1 MTMVEQRAP
10 LDRHAPSSM
19 QARPS
24 RLPRG
29 FVWLIAAQFLSA
41 LADNALLIVTMAWLL
56 ALGAPAWWAP
66 LLKFSFT
73 LSYVLLA
80 PFVGALADRVCKR
93 RLMMAMNALKLIGA
107 LALLAG
113 LHPLAAFALVGLGA
127 SAYAPA
133 KYGLLT
139 ESTPPSALVAAN
151 GWVESAVVLSV
162 LLGVVL
168 GGALVAPAWLQSS
181 WVQAVVAGERLAWLG
196 ACLPSESLRLLPP
209 ESLPTLRT
217 LQVSLVCVVAVYGLA
232 ALCHLGIRPSGATY
246 AHRLGG
252 VSPLQLWTDFRA
264 ANRQLWQ
271 DRSGGLSL
279 AVTSVF
285 WGLSALMQFAVL
297 LWATGVLA
305 LGLDQAAYLQGTV
318 AAGVV
323 LGAVWVA
330 ARLRLRHA
338 LRVLS
343 LGLPMGAL
351 LVLGPLLITDWRWA
365 LPVLLALG
373 ALGGVMVVPMNALL
387 QHRGHRLLTAGQS
400 IAVQGFNENLGIL
413 LALALYTLLIALQAP
428 VQAVMV
434 LVGLS
439 LAGFVGVLM
448 WRRRRGK
455 PARRPPGIHARARS
469 SSSTSTG

>member
-1 MTMVEQRAP
+1 
-10 LDRHAPSSM
+10 
-19 QARPS
+19 
-24 RLPRG
+24 
-29 FVWLIAAQFLSA
+29 
-41 LADNALLIVTMAWLL
+41 
-56 ALGAPAWWAP
+56 
-66 LLKFSFT
+66 
-73 LSYVLLA
+73 
-80 PFVGALADRVCKR
+80 
-93 RLMMAMNALKLIGA
+93 
-107 LALLAG
+107 
-113 LHPLAAFALVGLGA
+113 
-127 SAYAPA
+127 
-133 KYGLLT
+133 
-139 ESTPPSALVAAN
+139 VAAN

-196 ACLPSESLRLLPP
+196 ACLPSESLHLLSP
-209 ESLPTLRT
+209 ETLPTLRT
-217 LQVSLVCVVAVYGLA
+217 LQVSLVCVVAVYGVA

-246 AHRLGG
+246 THRLGA
-252 VSPLQLWTDFRA
+252 VSPLPLWTDFRA
-264 ANRQLWQ
+264 ANRQLWR

-297 LWATGVLA
+297 LWATDVLA

-323 LGAVWVA
+323 VGAVWVA

-338 LRVLS
+338 LRVMA

-400 IAVQGFNENLGIL
+400 IAVQGFNENLSVLI
-413 LALALYTLLIALQAP
+413 ALALYAGLIALQVP
-428 VQAVMV
+428 VQAVMA
-434 LVGLS
+434 
-439 LAGFVGVLM
+439 LAGTGLASFVVLM
-448 WRRRRGK
+448 LGRRWLK
-455 PARRPPGIHARARS
+455 LGIKAVHTVA
-469 SSSTSTG
+469 

>member
-1 MTMVEQRAP
+1 MSMD
-10 LDRHAPSSM
+10 DRRMRLEGAAHTSS
-19 QARPS
+19 RPG
-24 RLPRG
+24 LPRG

-41 LADNALLIVTMAWLL
+41 LADNALLIVTMAWLH
-56 ALGAPAWWAP
+56 ALGVPAWWAP

-73 LSYVLLA
+73 ASYVVMA
-80 PFVGALADRVCKR
+80 PFVGSLADRICKR
-93 RLMMAMNALKLIGA
+93 RLMVLMNSLKLLGA

-139 ESTPPSALVAAN
+139 ESTPPAALVAAN

-162 LLGVVL
+162 LLGVVV
-168 GGALVAPAWLQSS
+168 GGALVAPVWLQSS
-181 WVQAVVAGERLAWLG
+181 WVQAVVTGEQLAWLG
-196 ACLPSESLRLLPP
+196 ACLPTAALEALSPDVSVR
-209 ESLPTLRT
+209 LRT
-217 LQVSLVCVVAVYGLA
+217 LQVSLLCVVGVYVLA
-232 ALCHLGIRPSGATY
+232 ALCHFGIRPSGARY
-246 AHRLGG
+246 PQRPGG
-252 VSPLQLWTDFRA
+252 FLSWHLWTDFRA
-264 ANRQLWQ
+264 ANRRLWL

-285 WGLSALMQFAVL
+285 WGLSSLMQFAVL
-297 LWATGVLA
+297 LWATRVLA

-323 LGAVWVA
+323 AGAVWVA
-330 ARLRLRHA
+330 TRLRLRHA
-338 LRVLS
+338 LRVLV

-351 LVLGPLLITDWRWA
+351 LVLGPWLITDWRWA

-387 QHRGHRLLTAGQS
+387 QHRGHRLLSAGQS

-413 LALALYTLLIALQAP
+413 LALASYAGLIALEVP
-428 VQAVMV
+428 VQVVMA
-434 LVGLS
+434 
-439 LAGFVGVLM
+439 LAGTGLAAFVVSMQG
-448 WRRRRGK
+448 RRWLKRG
-455 PARRPPGIHARARS
+455 RS
-469 SSSTSTG
+469 VGRTDH

>member
-1 MTMVEQRAP
+1 MMSARA
-10 LDRHAPSSM
+10 
-19 QARPS
+19 S

-29 FVWLIAAQFLSA
+29 FFWLIAAQFLSA

-80 PFVGALADRVCKR
+80 PLVGALADRVCKR
-93 RLMMAMNALKLIGA
+93 RLMVAMNGLKLLGA

-139 ESTPPSALVAAN
+139 ESTPPAALVAAN

-168 GGALVAPAWLQSS
+168 GGALVAPFWLQSS
-181 WVQAVVAGERLAWLG
+181 WVQAVAAGERLAWLG
-196 ACLPSESLRLLPP
+196 ACLPSTASLGPWP
-209 ESLPTLRT
+209 STVAPVLRT
-217 LQVSLVCVVAVYGLA
+217 LQVSLLCVVAVYLLA
-232 ALCHLGIRPSGATY
+232 ALCHLGIRPSGVRYRHHPAG
-246 AHRLGG
+246 ASAWRL
-252 VSPLQLWTDFRA
+252 WADFRA
-264 ANRQLWQ
+264 ANRTLWR
-271 DRSGGLSL
+271 DRAGGLSL

-297 LWATGVLA
+297 LWATRVLA

-323 LGAVWVA
+323 AGAVWVA
-330 ARLRLRHA
+330 TRLRLRHA
-338 LRVLS
+338 LRVLL

-351 LVLGPLLITDWRWA
+351 LVLGPMLISDWRWA

-387 QHRGHRLLTAGQS
+387 QHRGHRLLSAGQS

-413 LALALYTLLIALQAP
+413 LALAVYAGLIALQVP
-428 VQAVMV
+428 VQAVMA
-434 LVGLS
+434 LAGLS
-439 LAGFVGVLM
+439 LAGFVGWLSA
-448 WRRRRGK
+448 RRRRPWRG
-455 PARRPPGIHARARS
+455 AGMFRVQSATRS
-469 SSSTSTG
+469 SSSISTG

>member
-1 MTMVEQRAP
+1 MSMVDHCMSSSGAAP
-10 LDRHAPSSM
+10 TSS
-19 QARPS
+19 RPS
-24 RLPRG
+24 TGLPRG

-41 LADNALLIVTMAWLL
+41 LADNALLIVTMAWLH
-56 ALGAPAWWAP
+56 ALGVPAWWAP

-73 LSYVLLA
+73 ASYVVMA
-80 PFVGALADRVCKR
+80 PFVGSLADRICKR
-93 RLMMAMNALKLIGA
+93 RLMVLMNSMKLLGA

-139 ESTPPSALVAAN
+139 ESTPPAALVAAN

-162 LLGVVL
+162 LLGVVV
-168 GGALVAPAWLQSS
+168 GGALVAPVWLQSS
-181 WVQAVVAGERLAWLG
+181 WVQALVTGERLAWLG
-196 ACLPSESLRLLPP
+196 ACLPSAAATLETLPP
-209 ESLPTLRT
+209 HVLATLRT
-217 LQVSLVCVVAVYGLA
+217 LQVSLLCVVGVYLLA
-232 ALCHLGIRPSGATY
+232 ALCHLGIRPSGARY
-246 AHRLGG
+246 PRRPGG
-252 VSPLQLWTDFRA
+252 FLSWHLWTDFRA
-264 ANRQLWQ
+264 ANRRLWL

-285 WGLSALMQFAVL
+285 WGLSSLMQFAVL
-297 LWATGVLA
+297 LWATRVLA

-323 LGAVWVA
+323 GGAVWVA
-330 ARLRLRHA
+330 TRLRLRHA
-338 LRVLS
+338 LRVLV

-351 LVLGPLLITDWRWA
+351 LVLGPWLITDWRWA

-387 QHRGHRLLTAGQS
+387 QHRGHRLLSAGQS

-413 LALALYTLLIALQAP
+413 LALALYAGLIALEVP
-428 VQAVMV
+428 VQAVMA
-434 LVGLS
+434 
-439 LAGFVGVLM
+439 LAGTGLASFVVLM
-448 WRRRRGK
+448 VGRRWLKRGP
-455 PARRPPGIHARARS
+455 PAARTLA
-469 SSSTSTG
+469 

>member
-1 MTMVEQRAP
+1 VP
-10 LDRHAPSSM
+10 
-19 QARPS
+19 ARS
-24 RLPRG
+24 TRLPAG
-29 FVWLIAAQFLSA
+29 FIWLIAAQFLSA

-56 ALGAPAWWAP
+56 ALGAPPWWAP

-80 PFVGALADRVCKR
+80 PFVGALADRICKR
-93 RLMMAMNALKLIGA
+93 RLMVMMNALKLLGA

-139 ESTPPSALVAAN
+139 ESTPPAVLVAAN

-168 GGALVAPAWLQSS
+168 GGALVAPVWLQSS

-196 ACLPSESLRLLPP
+196 ACLPSAFPHSLPP
-209 ESLPTLRT
+209 ELGSTLRT
-217 LQVSLVCVVAVYGLA
+217 LQVSLLCVLAVYLLA
-232 ALCHLGIRPSGATY
+232 ALCHLGIRPSGVRYPPRPAG
-246 AHRLGG
+246 A
-252 VSPLQLWTDFRA
+252 SPRRLWTDFRA
-264 ANRQLWQ
+264 ANRTLWR
-271 DRSGGLSL
+271 DRAGGLSL

-285 WGLSALMQFAVL
+285 WGLSALLQFAVL
-297 LWATGVLA
+297 LWATRALA

-323 LGAVWVA
+323 GGAVWVA
-330 ARLRLRHA
+330 TRLRLRHA
-338 LRVLS
+338 LRVLA
-343 LGLPMGAL
+343 LGLPMGVL
-351 LVLGPLLITDWRWA
+351 LVLGPLLISDWRWA

-387 QHRGHRLLTAGQS
+387 QHRGHRLLSAGQS
-400 IAVQGFNENLGIL
+400 VAVQGFNENLGIL
-413 LALALYTLLIALQAP
+413 LALALYAGLIALHMP
-428 VQAVMV
+428 VQGVMA
-434 LVGLS
+434 LAGLT
-439 LAGFVGVLM
+439 LAGFVGWQM
-448 WRRRRGK
+448 ARRRRPFRGLLSF
-455 PARRPPGIHARARS
+455 RAQSATRS
-469 SSSTSTG
+469 SNSTSTG

>member
-1 MTMVEQRAP
+1 M
-10 LDRHAPSSM
+10 
-19 QARPS
+19 
-24 RLPRG
+24 PRG

-93 RLMMAMNALKLIGA
+93 RLMVAMNALKLLGA

-139 ESTPPSALVAAN
+139 ESTAPAALVAAN

-181 WVQAVVAGERLAWLG
+181 WVQAVVAGEWLAGLG
-196 ACLPSESLRLLPP
+196 TCLPSVSLSAMPTD
-209 ESLPTLRT
+209 SLSTLRT
-217 LQVSLVCVVAVYGLA
+217 LQVSLGCVVAVYVLA
-232 ALCHLGIRPSGATY
+232 AFCHWGIRPSGATY
-246 AHRLGG
+246 ARRGGASPRRL
-252 VSPLQLWTDFRA
+252 WIDFRA

-318 AAGVV
+318 AGGVV
-323 LGAVWVA
+323 VGAVWVA
-330 ARLRLRHA
+330 TRLRLRHA
-338 LRVLS
+338 LRVLA

-351 LVLGPLLITDWRWA
+351 LVLGPLMIADWRWA

-387 QHRGHRLLTAGQS
+387 QHRGHRLLSAGQS
-400 IAVQGFNENLGIL
+400 IAVQGFNENLGVLI
-413 LALALYTLLIALQAP
+413 ALALYAGLIALQVP

-434 LVGLS
+434 LTGLS
-439 LAGFVGVLM
+439 LAGFVGLM
-448 WRRRRGK
+448 MSRRRRG
-455 PARRPPGIHARARS
+455 AVAAS
-469 SSSTSTG
+469 